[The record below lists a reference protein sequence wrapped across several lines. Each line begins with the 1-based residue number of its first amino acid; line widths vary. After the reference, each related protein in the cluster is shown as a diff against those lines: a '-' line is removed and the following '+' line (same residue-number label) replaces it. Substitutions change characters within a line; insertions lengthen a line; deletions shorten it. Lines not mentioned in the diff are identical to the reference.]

1 MGDEMHFKKLE
12 LLGFKSFAEKTE
24 LFFEPGVTAIVGPNG
39 CGKSNVSDAIRW
51 VLGEQSARVLRGSR
65 MEDVIFNGT
74 DVKKPVGMAEVSL
87 TLSNKNRLLPI
98 EYDEVTVARKVF
110 RSGESEY
117 YVNKTLVRLKD
128 IENLFMDTGIGT
140 ESYSLI
146 EQGKIDLI
154 LSSKPEDR
162 RFIFEEAA
170 GITKYKARKREAL
183 RKLEQTDANL
193 LRVNDI
199 ISEAGRQINSIERQA
214 KKARRYQEEFEKL
227 KNLEIKLSSFEYENI
242 KKEQS
247 LLKVEKEGLKQ
258 EEAILVSSIGRLNE
272 EALSIQGKFSQAEEE
287 LLLFQSNGMEVEQ
300 TLERNKGRIALNR
313 ERIAEIETRKVDL
326 SKELESLRQKMAG
339 LDVQRDSLS
348 MELKKLVT
356 DRVSK
361 EELIARKE
369 GYLLEIQD
377 MIEAAQRIISE
388 SKANT
393 VEIMANQ
400 ARYRN
405 DLTKV
410 TTNINNINMR
420 LRRLEIEKEKVSKER
435 EEIDNKLTNIHSGI
449 SELNEN
455 LGLLRQK
462 RKSCEEDSL
471 RQAEELH
478 RLDLEIDNVKQ
489 ELTSKGSR
497 LEFLEDLKR
506 RHEGF
511 SSGVKAILDYLS
523 VINTGIGKGEIELHG
538 ICGVLAD
545 FLEVEAGYEIP
556 VEVALG
562 DDVQSFIVESISDAR
577 AAIEYL
583 NRENRGRAKFFP
595 LEMLNGDRRD
605 IRPGGR
611 DACPTEK
618 LKKLTD
624 FVKIDDRYSA
634 IISYLLDGFFL
645 VDNLD
650 RAKELLQAGGE
661 DVKLVTLKGEMISKK
676 GITGGNVPRSEETGL
691 LMRDAKIRQLG
702 LDCAELKTRLAGLD
716 EKRTMVKEE
725 IGGLGK
731 KVREV
736 EEEIHGEEIK
746 SANKESE
753 KINVEVEKKKFLDE
767 LSLLDIEITEAREEE
782 EELKAKEIRLGQDLL
797 AIEEKGKDIDSI
809 ISSNQALLYSKSKER
824 ESVLLEVTQWK
835 GEFASIKD
843 SEEHL
848 KKRETMLIG
857 AISEADETLASRED
871 ELAKSLTRED
881 DLKKDIIQLEQDM
894 ETNSLESERIKTESN
909 AVNKKKESIQSLRLA
924 TGERLKEENTRLEE
938 VRNRLRDSDVKDAG
952 LSFKLESIK
961 NRIIQSYRIDMDTVA
976 PVVEE
981 VTNWDETRLEIDA
994 LKGKLDSM
1002 GTVNLV
1008 AIEEEKELKDR
1019 FSFLTTQQADLVN
1032 AKESLHKA
1040 ILKINK
1046 TTRTLFLETFEKI
1059 QTTFKEY
1066 FKALFGGGD
1075 AELVLVDQ
1083 EDILESGIEI
1093 IARPPGKKFQ
1103 SISLFS
1109 GGEKALTAIA
1119 LLFAVF
1125 KIKPSPFC
1133 VLDEIDAPLD
1143 EANVDRFTKVLQD
1156 FVKTSQFIIITHN
1169 KKTIGM
1175 ADVMYGVTMEESG
1188 ISKIVSV
1195 KFTDKKNTAP
1205 VESKSQSEDE
1215 KIEVTQSG

>member
-1 MGDEMHFKKLE
+1 
-12 LLGFKSFAEKTE
+12 
-24 LFFEPGVTAIVGPNG
+24 N
-39 CGKSNVSDAIRW
+39 
-51 VLGEQSARVLRGSR
+51 
-65 MEDVIFNGT
+65 
-74 DVKKPVGMAEVSL
+74 
-87 TLSNKNRLLPI
+87 
-98 EYDEVTVARKVF
+98 
-110 RSGESEY
+110 
-117 YVNKTLVRLKD
+117 
-128 IENLFMDTGIGT
+128 
-140 ESYSLI
+140 
-146 EQGKIDLI
+146 
-154 LSSKPEDR
+154 
-162 RFIFEEAA
+162 
-170 GITKYKARKREAL
+170 
-183 RKLEQTDANL
+183 
-193 LRVNDI
+193 
-199 ISEAGRQINSIERQA
+199 
-214 KKARRYQEEFEKL
+214 
-227 KNLEIKLSSFEYENI
+227 KNLE
-242 KKEQS
+242 
-247 LLKVEKEGLKQ
+247 
-258 EEAILVSSIGRLNE
+258 
-272 EALSIQGKFSQAEEE
+272 
-287 LLLFQSNGMEVEQ
+287 
-300 TLERNKGRIALNR
+300 
-313 ERIAEIETRKVDL
+313 
-326 SKELESLRQKMAG
+326 
-339 LDVQRDSLS
+339 
-348 MELKKLVT
+348 
-356 DRVSK
+356 
-361 EELIARKE
+361 
-369 GYLLEIQD
+369 
-377 MIEAAQRIISE
+377 
-388 SKANT
+388 
-393 VEIMANQ
+393 
-400 ARYRN
+400 
-405 DLTKV
+405 
-410 TTNINNINMR
+410 
-420 LRRLEIEKEKVSKER
+420 
-435 EEIDNKLTNIHSGI
+435 
-449 SELNEN
+449 
-455 LGLLRQK
+455 LLRQK
-462 RKSCEEDSL
+462 KKSCEEDSL
-471 RQAEELH
+471 RQAEELQ
-478 RLDLEIDNVKQ
+478 RLDLEIDNIKQ
-489 ELTSKGSR
+489 DLTSKGSR

-511 SSGVKAILDYLS
+511 SSGVKAILDYQS
-523 VINTGIGKGEIELHG
+523 VINTGIEKGEIELRG

-577 AAIEYL
+577 AAIDYL
-583 NRENRGRAKFFP
+583 NRENKGRAKFFP
-595 LEMLNGDRRD
+595 LEMLNEDRQD
-605 IRPGGR
+605 VRPGGR
-611 DACPTEK
+611 DVRVAEDRRDACPTGK
-618 LKKLTD
+618 RLTD
-624 FVKIDDRYSA
+624 FVKIDDRYSP

-650 RAKELLQAGGE
+650 RAKELLQTGGE

-716 EKRTMVKEE
+716 GKRTGVKEE
-725 IGGLGK
+725 IGELGK

-746 SANKESE
+746 AANKESE
-753 KINVEVEKKKFLDE
+753 KANVEVERKKFLDE
-767 LSLLDIEITEAREEE
+767 LSLLDIEITESREEE

-797 AIEEKGKDIDSI
+797 AIEDKGKDIDSI

-857 AISEADETLASRED
+857 AISEANETLASRED
-871 ELAKSLTRED
+871 ELARSLTRED
-881 DLKKDIIQLEQDM
+881 DLKKEIVQLEQDM

-909 AVNKKKESIQSLRLA
+909 AISKKKESIQSLKLA

-938 VRNRLRDSDVKDAG
+938 VKNSLRDSDVKDAG
-952 LSFKLESIK
+952 FTFKLESIRG
-961 NRIIQSYRIDMDTVA
+961 RIDMSYRIDMDTIV
-976 PVVEE
+976 PSVEE
-981 VTNWDETRLEIDA
+981 VTNWDEVRLEIDA

-1059 QTTFKEY
+1059 QRTFKEY

-1109 GGEKALTAIA
+1109 GGEKALTAIS

-1195 KFTDKKNTAP
+1195 KFTDKKNAAP
-1205 VESKSQSEDE
+1205 LPDKSQSEEE

>member
-1 MGDEMHFKKLE
+1 
-12 LLGFKSFAEKTE
+12 
-24 LFFEPGVTAIVGPNG
+24 
-39 CGKSNVSDAIRW
+39 
-51 VLGEQSARVLRGSR
+51 
-65 MEDVIFNGT
+65 
-74 DVKKPVGMAEVSL
+74 
-87 TLSNKNRLLPI
+87 NRLLPI
-98 EYDEVTVARKVF
+98 EYDEVTVTRKVF
-110 RSGESEY
+110 RSSESEY

-146 EQGKIDLI
+146 EQGKIDLV

-183 RKLEQTDANL
+183 RKLEQTDSNL

-199 ISEAGRQINSIERQA
+199 ISEVGRQINSIERQA

-227 KNLEIKLSSFEYENI
+227 KNMEIKLSSFEYENI

-247 LLKVEKEGLKQ
+247 LLKVEKENLKQ
-258 EEAILVSSIGRLNE
+258 EEAILVSGIGKLNE
-272 EALSIQGKFSQAEEE
+272 ETLSIQGKFNQAEEE
-287 LLLFQSNGMEVEQ
+287 LLLFQAKGMEVGQ
-300 TLERNKGRIALNR
+300 TLERNKGRVALNR
-313 ERIAEIETRKVDL
+313 ERIAEIETRRADL
-326 SKELESLRQKMAG
+326 TKELESIRQKMAG

-356 DRVSK
+356 DRISK

-369 GYLLEIQD
+369 GYLAEIQE
-377 MIEAAQRIISE
+377 MIETAQRIISE
-388 SKANT
+388 SKADT

-449 SELNEN
+449 SELNKN
-455 LGLLRQK
+455 LELLKQK
-462 RKSCEEDSL
+462 RKRCEEDSL
-471 RQAEELH
+471 RQAEELQ
-478 RLDLEIDNVKQ
+478 RLDLEIDNIKQ
-489 ELTSKGSR
+489 DLTSKGSR

-511 SSGVKAILDYLS
+511 SSGVKAILDYQS
-523 VINTGIGKGEIELHG
+523 VINTGIEKGEIELRG

-577 AAIEYL
+577 AAIDYL
-583 NRENRGRAKFFP
+583 NRENKGRAKFFP
-595 LEMLNGDRRD
+595 LEMLNENRQDV
-605 IRPGGR
+605 RPGGR
-611 DACPTEK
+611 DACPTGK
-618 LKKLTD
+618 RLTD
-624 FVKIDDRYSA
+624 FVKIDDRYSSV
-634 IISYLLDGFFL
+634 ISYLLDGFFL

-650 RAKELLQAGGE
+650 RAKELLQ
-661 DVKLVTLKGEMISKK
+661 TS
-676 GITGGNVPRSEETGL
+676 PRSEETGL

-716 EKRTMVKEE
+716 GKRTGVKEE
-725 IGGLGK
+725 IGELGK

-746 SANKESE
+746 AANKESE
-753 KINVEVEKKKFLDE
+753 KINVEVERKKFLDE
-767 LSLLDIEITEAREEE
+767 LSLLDIEITESREEE

-797 AIEEKGKDIDSI
+797 AIEDKGKDIDSI

-835 GEFASIKD
+835 GEFVSIKD

-857 AISEADETLASRED
+857 AISEANETLASRED
-871 ELAKSLTRED
+871 ELARSLTRED
-881 DLKKDIIQLEQDM
+881 DLKKEIVQLEQDM

-909 AVNKKKESIQSLRLA
+909 AISKKKESIQSLKLA

-938 VRNRLRDSDVKDAG
+938 VKNSLRDSDVKDAG
-952 LSFKLESIK
+952 FTFKLESIRG
-961 NRIIQSYRIDMDTVA
+961 RIDMSYRIDMDTIV
-976 PVVEE
+976 PSVEE
-981 VTNWDETRLEIDA
+981 VTNWDEVRLEIDA

-1059 QTTFKEY
+1059 QRTFKEY

-1109 GGEKALTAIA
+1109 GGEKALTAIS

-1195 KFTDKKNTAP
+1195 K
-1205 VESKSQSEDE
+1205 
-1215 KIEVTQSG
+1215 